1 MPDTNTTQSL
11 LDQYTTS
18 LNNVNASNTAPI
30 NMVTANTGNY
40 LQDQFFQTPGYQLL
54 YGQNA
59 NSLDPQQRFQQDPG
73 YQFQLNQG
81 LNQLYA
87 QGASKGL
94 LDSGSTLQNAL
105 QYSQG
110 YANQAYNGWLSGQSG
125 VFNNYQNQLAGL
137 VQSGTANNGAN
148 AALQTGQAIAGNN
161 TNLAAQSA
169 NANLATGQNISS
181 LLNNQGSLGASS
193 YLNTAAAQ
201 SNNLLNN
208 ASLQAQIDSR
218 NSASQAG
225 SMSSLGSLF
234 GSFGRGNPMTGNG
247 ITGGMA

>member
-1 MPDTNTTQSL
+1 MATTQDLISQYMSAL
-11 LDQYTTS
+11 QNPQGSAQPLD
-18 LNNVNASNTAPI
+18 
-30 NMVTANTGNY
+30 MVTANTGNY
-40 LQDQFFQTPGYQLL
+40 LQDQYFQTPSYQLL

-94 LDSGSTLQNAL
+94 LDSGNTLQNAL

-110 YANQAYNGWLSGQSG
+110 YANQAYNQWLSGQG
-125 VFNNYQNQLAGL
+125 ANFNTYQNQLAGL
-137 VQSGTANNGAN
+137 VQSGTQNNGAQN
-148 AALQTGQAIAGNN
+148 AMTAGTTTAGLNAGLAGQQASANLQTG
-161 TNLAAQSA
+161 S
-169 NANLATGQNISS
+169 NISS
-181 LLNNQGSLGASS
+181 ILSNQGSLGASS

-218 NSASQAG
+218 NAASQAG

-234 GSFGRGNPMTGNG
+234 GNFGKS
-247 ITGGMA
+247 GGGVGGVAP